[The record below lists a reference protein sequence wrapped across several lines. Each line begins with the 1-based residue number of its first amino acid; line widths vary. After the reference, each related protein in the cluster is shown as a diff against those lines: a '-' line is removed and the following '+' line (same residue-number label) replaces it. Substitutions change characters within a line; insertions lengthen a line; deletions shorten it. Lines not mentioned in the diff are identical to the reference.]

1 MSERDDHE
9 STDRDEQHAGPD
21 PATLRAE
28 LEVAREE
35 NRRLRESYAR
45 AKRSTYRRTALGF
58 LAIGVASLAGAALF
72 PALGTVFVALAG
84 TGAFAGL
91 VTYYL
96 TPERFVSGS
105 VTGATFGAL
114 ADVESGLVREL
125 ELQDETVYVPTSALP
140 DANARLFVPQH
151 VDYALPDAE
160 ALGDLFVTTEG
171 DTRRGVALPPSGGRL
186 FASFEETVDG
196 TFAGTPGQIG
206 ADLAAALTEQFELVD
221 DVDVELGADERATVA
236 LDGPAFG
243 DLTRTDH
250 PAVSLLAVGFAVGL
264 DRPIT
269 VEARTDERSNAVV
282 SLSWERSGPGATGTA
297 MEREPMPAG
306 SPAEESSGVATLSET
321 RNED

>member
-9 STDRDEQHAGPD
+9 PIDRDEQHAGPD

-35 NRRLRESYAR
+35 NRRLRDSYAR

-58 LAIGVASLAGAALF
+58 LAIGIASLAGAALF

-125 ELQDETVYVPTSALP
+125 ELQDEAVYVPTPTLP

-171 DTRRGVALPPSGGRL
+171 DTRQGVALPPSGDRL
-186 FASFEETVDG
+186 FASFEQTVDG
-196 TFAGTPGQIG
+196 AFEAAPDQIG

-221 DVDVELGADERATVA
+221 DADVEIGADERATVA

-243 DLTRTDH
+243 DLSRTDH
-250 PAVSLLAVGFAVGL
+250 PAVSLLAVGFAAGL
-264 DRPIT
+264 DRPVT
-269 VEARTDERSNAVV
+269 VETRTDERASAVV
-282 SLSWERSGPGATGTA
+282 SLSWEQDGGVATGNS
-297 MEREPMPAG
+297 MEQEPIPAG
-306 SPAEESSGVATLSET
+306 SAAETSSVATPSET
-321 RNED
+321 RN